1 MVSGSGSGD
10 LYPAKPGR
18 ATRHPPSAM
27 GDAIGLN
34 HPELARGKKIARGG
48 IKNAIISIAGF
59 QCLIGAVITDWRLSP
74 KDRAAEKHGA
84 ELASSPGPGTFSSH
98 LDLLWKSA
106 ASPTHIAPAL
116 GYCRRPSRPHKSSQ
130 LLLAVLSC
138 AGCVKPGEMGEEET
152 TA

>member
-1 MVSGSGSGD
+1 MVSGLGSGD

-27 GDAIGLN
+27 GDVIGLN
-34 HPELARGKKIARGG
+34 HPELARGKKITRGG

-59 QCLIGAVITDWRLSP
+59 QCLIRAVITDWRLSP

-98 LDLLWKSA
+98 LDLLWKT
-106 ASPTHIAPAL
+106 ASPTHTAPAL
-116 GYCRRPSRPHKSSQ
+116 GYCHRPSRPHKSSR